1 MITQSRG
8 VFALLLGSV
17 LVLTFTLMGGFDGSP
32 ARATHGGSSS
42 DELTVV
48 SHLDSFDNPIFNG
61 LVSDVW
67 AFGDYAYLGSFFE
80 PICSLDLTGVRIVD
94 ISDPQNPSQVGFIK
108 SPPATRANDVKVAHI
123 ETPRFNGEILVVT
136 NEPCFQGFLP
146 RLNSSGGNP
155 RFVLP
160 SQGGVAIYDV
170 TNPLKPRTLKKNFLK
185 FPVHNTF
192 VYQQGDNAFMLV
204 VDDVNALDVHIVDI
218 TKPQS
223 PKEIALTGAPD
234 WPAGIDNIGVGEVFL
249 HDVWVQE
256 NDGQVVAYLSYWD
269 AGLVLLDI
277 TDPSTPVFMG
287 DSDYSDPDPLSGEPP
302 EGNSHVAVP
311 NADGSLVIMGD
322 EDFAPIR
329 VIPEITSGPFGGE
342 TFNASQGSNVP
353 QVDESNP
360 LVGPTRFVGLACGSA
375 PSPVGAGEIAVIE
388 RGACAFTT
396 KAQTVSA
403 AGYVGGIVFNSETG
417 DPPCEAVV
425 SMLAVGDIPFLFVA
439 RSSGFKILGITGYD
453 PGNCPG
459 GPNPSLPA
467 AGTAGEDVSIT
478 AQFDGWGY
486 MRVLDVSDPGSITEL
501 GQFAT
506 ENVLADPPPPGDHTM
521 HNVIVDGDC
530 AYISWYADGM
540 RVVDF
545 STPSSPTEIA
555 HFVDSGGSNFWGV
568 FLHDHPDGN
577 TYILGSDRDSGL
589 WIFETPD
596 GCP

>member
-1 MITQSRG
+1 MLRTRFLG
-8 VFALLLGSV
+8 LLLVLSFLPI
-17 LVLTFTLMGGFDGSP
+17 LVLMASGRND
-32 ARATHGGSSS
+32 AAATHGGSPSP
-42 DELTVV
+42 ELTVV
-48 SHLDSFDNPIFNG
+48 SHLDTFDNPIFDG

-67 AFGDYAYLGSFFE
+67 AHGNYAYLASFYE
-80 PICSLDLTGVRIVD
+80 PVCSLDLTGVRIVD
-94 ISDPQNPSQVGFIK
+94 ISDPKNPSQVGFIK
-108 SPPATRANDVKVAHI
+108 SPPNTRANDVKVEHI
-123 ETPRFNGEILVVT
+123 ETPRFSGEILVVT
-136 NEPCFQGFLP
+136 NEPCFNGFIP
-146 RLNSSGGNP
+146 KLNSRGGNP
-155 RFVLP
+155 FFVLP

-192 VYQQGDNAFMLV
+192 IYQQGDNAYMLV
-204 VDDVNALDVHIVDI
+204 VDDVNLLDVHIIDI
-218 TKPQS
+218 TKPWS
-223 PKEIALTGAPD
+223 PREIAVTGAPD
-234 WPAGIDNIGVGEVFL
+234 WPSLETLPQGASFV

-256 NDGQVVAYLSYWD
+256 NDSQMTAYLSYWD
-269 AGLVLLDI
+269 SGLVLLDI
-277 TDPSTPVFMG
+277 TDPTNPIFLG
-287 DSDYSDPDPLSGEPP
+287 DSVYLDPDPLSGKPP

-311 NADGSLVIMGD
+311 NADGDLVIMGD
-322 EDFAPIR
+322 EDFAPFR
-329 VIPEITSGPFGGE
+329 VIPEITSGPFDGE

-360 LVGPTRFVGLACGSA
+360 LIGPTRFVGLACGSA
-375 PSPVGAGEIAVIE
+375 PSPGGAGEIAVIE

-417 DPPCEAVV
+417 NPPCEAVV

-467 AGTAGEDVSIT
+467 ADTAGEDVSIT

-486 MRVLDVSDPGSITEL
+486 MRVLDVSDPASIVEL

-521 HNVIVDGDC
+521 HNVIVDGTR

-545 STPSSPTEIA
+545 TDPAAPCEVA
-555 HFVDSGGSNFWGV
+555 HFVDPIDGSNFWGV
-568 FLHDHPDGN
+568 FLHDHPNGN

-589 WIFETPD
+589 WIFEVPTN